1 MPGPQTSSTLHY
13 WLVAFV
19 VFAAVLTLV
28 AALWPTVQMILDGFQ
43 ILGQAF
49 SGTFVPLK

>member
-1 MPGPQTSSTLHY
+1 MPGPQSSSTLHY

-19 VFAAVLTLV
+19 VCVITLALV